1 MKNKTG
7 RSFGLWNRFVFIV
20 FGILLVTGGMTYAV
34 ILTVVNM
41 DLFRHMEFNFTFSF
55 IVAVLLS
62 LVIGSAITFLV
73 GRQILT
79 PLLKLNHASRE
90 IAGGNFHIKIE
101 PHTPIREIKELYGN
115 FNQMAAEL
123 ASIELMRNDF
133 VAQFSHEF
141 KTPIASIEGYAS
153 LLQDESLSADD
164 RRQYVQLILDSSA
177 QLSSLSASILKLSK
191 LENQDIITEKSFYR
205 LDEQLRQSLL
215 YFEKEWTE
223 KNLELKLELPRAI
236 FYQNPKL
243 MMQIWLNLLSNAIK
257 FTPQNGI
264 IEVSLTRAEKEI
276 YVSVKDSGI
285 GMTEQAQRHIFDKF
299 YQGDASRAEGGNGLG
314 LTMVARIVK
323 MANGRIQVS
332 STPGAGS
339 EFVVSFPIEN
349 AK

>member
-1 MKNKTG
+1 MKNKAD

-20 FGILLVTGGMTYAV
+20 FGILLLTGGITYAI

-41 DLFRHMEFNFTFSF
+41 DLFRHMEFNFTFSL

-62 LVIGSAITFLV
+62 LVIGSAITILV

-79 PLLKLNHASRE
+79 PLLKLNHASKE
-90 IAGGNFHIKIE
+90 ISGGNFHVIID
-101 PHTPIREIKELYGN
+101 PDTPIREIKELYGN

-164 RRQYVQLILDSSA
+164 RRQYVQMILDGSA

-191 LENQDIITEKSFYR
+191 LENQDIITEKTRYR
-205 LDEQLRQSLL
+205 LDEQLRQALL
-215 YFEKEWTE
+215 YFEEDWT
-223 KNLELKLELPRAI
+223 KKHLELKLDLPQAM
-236 FYQNPKL
+236 FYQDQKL

-257 FTPQNGI
+257 FTPQDGR
-264 IEVSLTRAEKEI
+264 IEVTLTKMEKEI
-276 YVSVKDSGI
+276 SVSVKDSGI
-285 GMTEQAQRHIFDKF
+285 GMTEQVQRHIFDKF
-299 YQGDASRAEGGNGLG
+299 YQGDASGAEVGNGLG

-323 MANGRIQVS
+323 MADGRIQVS
-332 STPGAGS
+332 SMPGKGS
-339 EFVVSFPIEN
+339 EFTVFFPIEKN
-349 AK
+349 N